1 MSLVGLPCLA
11 TSIFASRRASYRG
24 CCPSSTNISIS
35 HSIGRGRCTP
45 ASAIIITLTTLSLG
59 GRSSL
64 PTRTL
69 CKGTCTHGHNSR
81 DIDRVLRRGASQC
94 LQGQLVTQCHGGG
107 MTVGSSS
114 DGCRD
119 RQ

>member
-24 CCPSSTNISIS
+24 
-35 HSIGRGRCTP
+35 
-45 ASAIIITLTTLSLG
+45 LTTLSLG